1 MSLRLISPFPSVLGA
16 PASPGT
22 IPPVVLILGSYSRS
36 STILYEA
43 PMIYTN
49 KLVSQVLNREGGS
62 YTHGGTEDLCKDH
75 KVDQD
80 LQQVEHEGCDLSDRQ
95 ETFLD

>member
-22 IPPVVLILGSYSRS
+22 IPPVVLILGSYSNS

-43 PMIYTN
+43 PIIYTKPVKN
-49 KLVSQVLNREGGS
+49 VLNREGGS
-62 YTHGGTEDLCKDH
+62 YTHGGAEDLCKDH

-80 LQQVEHEGCDLSDRQ
+80 LQQVEHEGCDLSDGQ